1 MNGLHWLP
9 PWYFPIAK
17 LPSGFIEYDI
27 TVSRYRVC
35 SSAIDSRKSWPRVL
49 VLRTSSLANDNAILA
64 DRIAPAAII
73 RLVGQ
78 LDGGIAQAH
87 AAIVAAFHLGS
98 RHTGSAVGGQEKS
111 SVGAHAML
119 QRELSVAQVLAVV
132 VAIAGLVI
140 GYKSSR
146 LWTYTLLDD
155 IWHWDE
161 VTLHILRIIALGRGG
176 LEVEGARTG
185 SIDHLA
191 IPAHLIAI
199 AAVRVLDKDPI
210 RQDVA
215 IAIRIHL
222 IRARKIPDAVLRARI
237 EVHPSGAHSVRP
249 LAILAVV
256 ITVAGVRISRE
267 SGGHSGARIT
277 GQTLDTTG
285 TQAFLALPVV
295 EESSRTATTHSD
307 PIDALNPRVARPRI
321 VHLGSVDHQ
330 AAY

>member
-1 MNGLHWLP
+1 MG
-9 PWYFPIAK
+9 YFV
-17 LPSGFIEYDI
+17 E
-27 TVSRYRVC
+27 
-35 SSAIDSRKSWPRVL
+35 VL
-49 VLRTSSLANDNAILA
+49 VLRTSSLANDDAILA
-64 DRIAPAAII
+64 DRVAPAAII

-78 LDGGIAQAH
+78 LNGGIAQAH
-87 AAIVAAFHLGS
+87 ASIVAAFHLGS
-98 RHTGSAVGGQEKS
+98 RDTGSAIGGQEKS
-111 SVGAHAML
+111 SIGADAML
-119 QRELSVAQVLAVV
+119 QRELSIAQILAVV

-140 GYKSSR
+140 RYKSTR
-146 LWTYTLLDD
+146 LWTYTLLAD

-191 IPAHLIAI
+191 IPAQLIAI
-199 AAVRVLDKDPI
+199 AVVRVLDEDPI

-215 IAIRIHL
+215 IAIRVHF
-222 IRARKIPDAVLRARI
+222 IRARKIADAVLRARI
-237 EVHPSGAHSVRP
+237 EIHPSVAHSVRP
-249 LAILAVV
+249 LAILAIV
-256 ITVAGVRISRE
+256 ITIAGVRISRE
-267 SGGHSGARIT
+267 SGGQSSARIT

-295 EESSRTATTHSD
+295 EESSRTATTHRA

-330 AAY
+330 ATY